1 MNAVQLAALHRYV
14 ALSADIELQLKDTQG
29 GGSTVAIL
37 VKAQQAAA
45 EAIVQLATVEPE
57 DPTAIRKWQTDLQ
70 CFHRICEWLREI
82 IAAGYEAGDA
92 LDEWQRQDFTEVL
105 GITEDDVDDVLAGEH
120 P

>member
-29 GGSTVAIL
+29 TAPLLALLIKG
-37 VKAQQAAA
+37 QHAAA
-45 EAIVQLATVEPE
+45 EAIVRLAGE
-57 DPTAIRKWQTDLQ
+57 DPEQPAAIRKWQNDLL

-82 IAAGYEAGDA
+82 IAAGYEASDA

-105 GITEDDVDDVLAGEH
+105 GITEDDVADVLAGEH